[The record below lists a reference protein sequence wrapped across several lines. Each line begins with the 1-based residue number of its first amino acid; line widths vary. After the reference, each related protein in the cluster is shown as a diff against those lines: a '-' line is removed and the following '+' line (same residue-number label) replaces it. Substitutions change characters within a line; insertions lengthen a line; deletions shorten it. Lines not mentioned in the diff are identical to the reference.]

1 MYRLA
6 ATFRLG
12 AACLPQ
18 PVACGARLMK
28 FLLTTACICTLLL
41 SQEASTTLLDSH
53 IKARISG
60 FQGHVSLYAKNLASG
75 ASYSLAGDDPV
86 RTASTIK
93 FPIMIECFA
102 EAAEGKLDLA
112 AALKLTEDEKVSG
125 SGILQDL
132 SAGRDYPL
140 SDLIVL
146 MITLSDNTA
155 TNLIIDRIS
164 GNAVNARMAKLGLE
178 QTRCMRKI
186 SGDGKLLKP
195 FVSGVSE
202 EGAKAE
208 NKRWGIGRST
218 PHEMVILLEKLYR
231 GELVD
236 KSASAQ
242 MLEIL
247 KKQRD
252 HSSIGR
258 DLNDVVIANKSGAL
272 DALRSDV
279 GIVFSKQGP
288 IAMAITVDGMPT
300 PNWSPDNPGELLIAS
315 LSEILV
321 DSLH

>member
-1 MYRLA
+1 
-6 ATFRLG
+6 
-12 AACLPQ
+12 
-18 PVACGARLMK
+18 MK
-28 FLLTTACICTLLL
+28 LFLTALFTCTLLF
-41 SQEASTTLLDSH
+41 SQDARTTLDSQ

-60 FQGHVSLYAKNLASG
+60 FKGHVSLYAKNLQTG
-75 ASYSLAGDDPV
+75 VIYTLAGDDPV

-112 AALKLTEDEKVSG
+112 TPITLTEEEKVSG

-132 SAGRDYPL
+132 SAGREYPL
-140 SDLIVL
+140 RDLIML

-155 TNLIIDRIS
+155 TNLIIDRIG

-186 SGDGKLLKP
+186 LGDGNQLQP
-195 FVSGVSE
+195 FVSGVSD

-208 NKRWGIGRST
+208 NKRWGIGRSS

-258 DLNDVVIANKSGAL
+258 DTEDLVIANKSGAL
-272 DALRSDV
+272 AALRSDV
-279 GIVFSKQGP
+279 GIVFSKDGP
-288 IAMAITVDGMPT
+288 VAMAITVDGMPE
-300 PNWSPDNPGELLIAS
+300 PNWSPDNPGELLIAA
-315 LSEILV
+315 LSAVLIS
-321 DSLH
+321 SLH